1 MKKKLTV
8 AMAALLL
15 VGLCGCNGGSEQKQQ
30 LYFDDFPKYSKYAAS
45 QSTALGLQGYA
56 MCADIYFVTADKD
69 NFKTGDGFNN
79 VKSVWSGIGQTITA
93 ADASLSVSVE
103 SSPISAFN
111 RAAAGAE
118 VKLDKTSYAVLS
130 LAKSMYELTGGY
142 YNPAVYHCADLYGFT
157 PDSKHNPK
165 KDGLPDADTV
175 SAFRELADRFGELEL
190 IEKNGGY
197 FAKKPAATVTVDGV
211 DYSMSIDLGGI
222 GKGWCADEI
231 AGLMSDGGI
240 DYGYFS
246 FGSSSMSIAKFLSSG
261 GTEGQYTVGAK
272 DPRGNSS
279 KDSSFSIK
287 LADTVLSTSADNEQ
301 YFLLDGVR
309 YCHIIDPTT
318 GSPVQTGI
326 ASVTVIGGSAAE
338 DDALT
343 TALIAMGKDK
353 AVEFIREHLSGR
365 KVVML
370 VFEDGEG
377 KLVTNCAEEITVL
390 NKNYEIESI

>member
-1 MKKKLTV
+1 
-8 AMAALLL
+8 MAALILI
-15 VGLCGCNGGSEQKQQ
+15 GLCGCNGGSEQKQQ
-30 LYFDDFPKYSKYAAS
+30 IYFQDFPKYSTYASS
-45 QSTALGLQGYA
+45 QSTALKLYGYA
-56 MCADIYFVTADKD
+56 MCADVDFVTADKD
-69 NFKTGDGFNN
+69 NFKTGEGFSNA
-79 VKSVWSGIGQTITA
+79 KSVWTSIGQTIKA

-103 SSPISAFN
+103 SSPVSAFN
-111 RAAAGAE
+111 RAEAGAE

-130 LAKSMYELTGGY
+130 LAKSLYELTGGY

-157 PDSKHNPK
+157 PSSKHNPK
-165 KDGLPDADTV
+165 KDGLPDADSV
-175 SAFRELADRFGELEL
+175 SAFKGLADRFGELQL
-190 IEKNGGY
+190 FEKDGGY
-197 FAKKPAATVTVDGV
+197 YAKKPDAAVTVGGV

-246 FGSSSMSIAKFLSSG
+246 FGSSSMTIAKFLSKD

-272 DPRGNSS
+272 DPRG
-279 KDSSFSIK
+279 KGSSFSIK

-301 YFLLDGVR
+301 YFILDGVR

-343 TALIAMGKDK
+343 TALIAMGKEK

-370 VFEDGEG
+370 VQDGEEW
-377 KLVTNCAEEITVL
+377 KLITNCADEVIKL
-390 NKNYEIESI
+390 NDNYEIESI